1 MSLTSDEVAWL
12 QRDGTLTAYLT
23 MVDVMHLLDAGEFQR
38 ARELAEF
45 ETRCLLTLAQTAAAP
60 RT

>member
-1 MSLTSDEVAWL
+1 MLTSAEVEWL

-23 MVDVMHLLDAGEFQR
+23 MVDIMQLLDAGHYAR

-45 ETRCLLTLAQTAAAP
+45 ETRTLLTLAQTRP
-60 RT
+60 